1 MYLDNLNPWW
11 KNGQVPPY
19 AVGRKRKIFED
30 TLPYLDTRQILLIT
44 GLRRVGKTTLM
55 HQIIENLL
63 TANVDPFHILYFSFD
78 EAKQEPDVLLRE
90 FEIDILKKDIQ
101 DEKVFVFFDEI
112 QKLKDW
118 EAKIKIVYDQHPR
131 MKIILSGS
139 AQIKMWRGA
148 RESLAGR
155 FFDVTVKPLSFDE
168 YLEFKEIS
176 IDREREKI
184 FEKELR
190 RHFSDYLRSGGF
202 IETLNFNEVML
213 RKYIR
218 ESLLE
223 RVVFIDIPQSFRIDS
238 PELLF
243 KILEIAAARPGLYL
257 DYKNLANDLGV
268 DQRTIASYVTCLESA
283 LLCQKLY
290 NFSRN
295 LLTSEK
301 KIKRM
306 YLSNSAFT
314 SALSPGTDFSLMIE
328 QYFVNRLSGR
338 FFWRS
343 PQREEVDL
351 VCQGEPAILPIE
363 IKIREKIEKSYLKA
377 LFKFM
382 GKYGQDA
389 GILVTL
395 NTEAMYE
402 KENKKIIAIP
412 YWQHWTLEKEI
423 RARLII

>member
-1 MYLDNLNPWW
+1 MQN
-11 KNGQVPPY
+11 
-19 AVGRKRKIFED
+19 ED
-30 TLPYLDTRQILLIT
+30 
-44 GLRRVGKTTLM
+44 
-55 HQIIENLL
+55 
-63 TANVDPFHILYFSFD
+63 
-78 EAKQEPDVLLRE
+78 
-90 FEIDILKKDIQ
+90 
-101 DEKVFVFFDEI
+101 VFVFFDEI

-118 EAKIKIVYDQHPR
+118 EAKIKIVYDRSPR
-131 MKIILSGS
+131 TKIILSGS

-155 FFDVTVKPLSFDE
+155 FFDVTVQPLNFDE
-168 YLEFKEIS
+168 YLEFKGIQ
-176 IDREREKI
+176 IDKERERI
-184 FEKELR
+184 FEKEIR

-202 IETLNFNEVML
+202 IETLNFNDIML

-257 DYKNLANDLGV
+257 DYKSLANDLSV
-268 DQRTIASYVTCLESA
+268 DQRTIANYVACLESA
-283 LLCQKLY
+283 LLCRKLY

-306 YLSNSAFT
+306 YLSNTAFT
-314 SALSPGTDFSLMIE
+314 SVLSPGTDFSLMIE
-328 QYFVNRLSGR
+328 QHFINRLDGR
-338 FFWRS
+338 FFWRNA
-343 PQREEVDL
+343 QKEEVDL
-351 VCQGEPAILPIE
+351 VCQAGTAILPIE
-363 IKIREKIEKSYLKA
+363 MKMREKIEKNDLKA

-382 GKYGQDA
+382 GKYEQDT

-395 NTEAMYE
+395 NTESLYE

-412 YWQHWTLEKEI
+412 YWQHWTLEREI
-423 RARLII
+423 GNRLISL